1 MSWPK
6 PTKRKMQ
13 AKLALIFGILGASLV
28 SFNIPHG
35 FILFLI
41 SGIFSMIVL
50 YGNNR
55 ELFALNAV
63 YTLINING
71 IIQNLDKIFMF

>member
-1 MSWPK
+1 
-6 PTKRKMQ
+6 MQ
-13 AKLALIFGILGASLV
+13 AKLALITGILGASLV

-35 FILFLI
+35 FILFFV
-41 SGIFSMIVL
+41 SGLLSMVVL

-63 YTLINING
+63 YTVINING
-71 IIQNLDKIFMF
+71 IIQNF